1 VGVFLGLLSSLTYG
15 TVDFLG
21 GLLTRR
27 AGVFAVALLSQ
38 AFGTVLL
45 LPLVPLVGGDP
56 TARALVWGGAAG
68 VGGGLGVTLL
78 YRGLAL
84 GRMSVVAPVV
94 AVIAASVPVAAGLG
108 LGERPGAPAL
118 GGVGLALIAVA
129 MIASSPQGG
138 GGPEGEPVEG
148 GSTVAAVPVLPAG
161 ERRPGPGRSP
171 RGVAAGLVEALVAG
185 VLLGGYLVA
194 IARAGDGTGLWPVAA
209 ARITSICAI
218 GAIAL
223 AARRPIAPPRR
234 LLRAIAVVGVLDM
247 AANVLYLLAV
257 RRGLLSL
264 IGVLSSLYP
273 ASTLVLARIVLRERL
288 GRLQSVG
295 LAVAAAGVVLIA
307 AG

>member
-1 VGVFLGLLSSLTYG
+1 MGVFLGLLSSVTYG
-15 TVDFLG
+15 VVDFLG

-38 AFGTVLL
+38 AFGTILL

-56 TARALVWGGAAG
+56 TIRALGWGGAAG

-78 YRGLAL
+78 YRGLAR

-94 AVIAASVPVAAGLG
+94 AVIAASVPVAAGLS

-118 GGVGLALIAVA
+118 AGVGLALVAVA
-129 MIASSPQGG
+129 MIASSPHGG
-138 GGPEGEPVEG
+138 GGPGGEPVEG

-161 ERRPGPGRSP
+161 ERRAGALRVT
-171 RGVAAGLVEALVAG
+171 RGVAAGLAEALAAG

-194 IARAGDGTGLWPVAA
+194 IARAGSGTGLWPVAA
-209 ARITSICAI
+209 ARVTSICVI
-218 GAIAL
+218 GGIAL
-223 AARRPIAPPRR
+223 AARRRVAPPRR
-234 LLRAIAVVGVLDM
+234 FLRAIAIVGVLDM

-273 ASTLVLARIVLRERL
+273 ASTIVLARIVLRERL
-288 GRLQSVG
+288 GRLQG
-295 LAVAAAGVVLIA
+295 LGLVLAGAGVALMAAA
-307 AG
+307 

>member
-1 VGVFLGLLSSLTYG
+1 
-15 TVDFLG
+15 
-21 GLLTRR
+21 
-27 AGVFAVALLSQ
+27 
-38 AFGTVLL
+38 
-45 LPLVPLVGGDP
+45 
-56 TARALVWGGAAG
+56 
-68 VGGGLGVTLL
+68 VTLL

-94 AVIAASVPVAAGLG
+94 AVVAASVPVAAGLG
-108 LGERPGAPAL
+108 LGERPGAAAL
-118 GGVGLALIAVA
+118 GGVGLALLAVA
-129 MIASSPQGG
+129 MIASSPHSG
-138 GGPEGEPVEG
+138 GGPGGEPVEG

-161 ERRPGPGRSP
+161 ERGVGPGRAP
-171 RGVAAGLVEALVAG
+171 RGVAAGLAEALVAG
-185 VLLGGYLVA
+185 VLLGFYLVA

-209 ARITSICAI
+209 GRVTSIAAI

-273 ASTLVLARIVLRERL
+273 ASTLVLARIVLQERL
-288 GRLQSVG
+288 GRLQSAG
-295 LAVAAAGVVLIA
+295 LVLAGAGVTLIA
-307 AG
+307 VG